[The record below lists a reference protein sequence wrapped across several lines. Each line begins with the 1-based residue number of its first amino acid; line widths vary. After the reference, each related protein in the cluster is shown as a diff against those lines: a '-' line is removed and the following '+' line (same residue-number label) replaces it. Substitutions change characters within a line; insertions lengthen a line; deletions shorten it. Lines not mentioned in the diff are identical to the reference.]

1 MRVLLCLLLLPG
13 LAAAE
18 IYRWTDANGQVHFGQ
33 RPAAAGAEKVEVKP
47 QVVERDQLTRE
58 REERTN
64 RFYDAR
70 RDEQAQVSAVAAEK
84 QAKRAEEC
92 HELRKN
98 WPRSLRGEAITAP
111 RRMVSAAITA
121 MSRLIPPV
129 SNSRVGC
136 LNAVPETGLSAVVGP
151 YSMAINSDLP
161 LCKSIFSAASNA
173 INCPTT

>member
-33 RPAAAGAEKVEVKP
+33 RPAAVGAEKVEVKP

-70 RDEQAQVSAVAAEK
+70 REEQAQASAVAAEN

-92 HELRKN
+92 RELRNKLASI
-98 WPRSLRGEAITAP
+98 PEGRSYYRKEADGQRSYYSDEQVDTA
-111 RRMVSAAITA
+111 RQQ
-121 MSRLIPPV
+121 LQ
-129 SNSRVGC
+129 SRVSERC
-136 LNAVPETGLSAVVGP
+136 S
-151 YSMAINSDLP
+151 
-161 LCKSIFSAASNA
+161 
-173 INCPTT
+173 

>member
-33 RPAAAGAEKVEVKP
+33 RPAAAGAQQIEVKP

-64 RFYDAR
+64 RFYEAR
-70 RDEQAQVSAVAAEK
+70 REEQAQASAVAADN

-92 HELRKN
+92 RELRKKLASI
-98 WPRSLRGEAITAP
+98 PEGRSYYRTEANGERSYYSDDQLDTA
-111 RRMVSAAITA
+111 RQQLQSRMSERC
-121 MSRLIPPV
+121 S
-129 SNSRVGC
+129 
-136 LNAVPETGLSAVVGP
+136 
-151 YSMAINSDLP
+151 
-161 LCKSIFSAASNA
+161 
-173 INCPTT
+173 

>member
-33 RPAAAGAEKVEVKP
+33 RPAAVGAEKVEVKP

-70 RDEQAQVSAVAAEK
+70 REEQAQASAVAAEN

-92 HELRKN
+92 RELRNKLASI
-98 WPRSLRGEAITAP
+98 PEGRSYYRKEANGERSYYSDEQVDTA
-111 RRMVSAAITA
+111 RQQ
-121 MSRLIPPV
+121 LQ
-129 SNSRVGC
+129 SRVSERC
-136 LNAVPETGLSAVVGP
+136 S
-151 YSMAINSDLP
+151 
-161 LCKSIFSAASNA
+161 
-173 INCPTT
+173 

>member
-33 RPAAAGAEKVEVKP
+33 RPAVAGAEKVEVKP

-70 RDEQAQVSAVAAEK
+70 REEQAQASQVAAERH
-84 QAKRAEEC
+84 AKRAEEC
-92 HELRKN
+92 RQ
-98 WPRSLRGEAITAP
+98 LRG
-111 RRMVSAAITA
+111 RLAAIPEGRSYYRNA
-121 MSRLIPPV
+121 ADGQRSYYSDEQVDNARQQLQ
-129 SNSRVGC
+129 SRVAERC
-136 LNAVPETGLSAVVGP
+136 T
-151 YSMAINSDLP
+151 
-161 LCKSIFSAASNA
+161 
-173 INCPTT
+173 